1 MPLMTGMP
9 WGTHKEPRK
18 IRNHAER
25 NRQFLMNLWGL
36 HFVTRTVLLH
46 TRAFSGLLLSVNSAV
61 SHLSNEG
68 DEGGISMV
76 IVDTHMEALDCINF
90 LVLKT
95 VHEVHVITS

>member
-1 MPLMTGMP
+1 MPGKP

-18 IRNHAER
+18 TRNRAER
-25 NRQFLMNLWGL
+25 NHQFLMNFWGL

-46 TRAFSGLLLSVNSAV
+46 TSAFSGLLQSVNSAV
-61 SHLSNEG
+61 SPLSNEG

-76 IVDTHMEALDCINF
+76 IVDIHMEAQDCINF

>member
-1 MPLMTGMP
+1 MPGMP

-25 NRQFLMNLWGL
+25 HLQFLMNLWGL
-36 HFVTRTVLLH
+36 HFVTKTVLLH
-46 TRAFSGLLLSVNSAV
+46 TSTFSGLLLSVNSAG
-61 SHLSNEG
+61 SPLSNEG

-95 VHEVHVITS
+95 VHKVHVITS